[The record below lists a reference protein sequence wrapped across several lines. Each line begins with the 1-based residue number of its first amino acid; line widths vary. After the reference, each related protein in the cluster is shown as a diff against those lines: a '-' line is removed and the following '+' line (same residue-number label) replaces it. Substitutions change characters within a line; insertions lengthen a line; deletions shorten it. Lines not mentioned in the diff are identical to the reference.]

1 MTFLFDE
8 EKVSMVNSRE
18 ELRFT
23 ANEKD
28 PVEIQKYQEL
38 NVNDDIDKTECKL
51 HAEYTK
57 KKRKLIKYYRYVSRS
72 R

>member
-51 HAEYTK
+51 HAEYTQK
-57 KKRKLIKYYRYVSRS
+57 KEIN
-72 R
+72 